1 MEIDGRLGTHVLD
14 AALPMSAQEIVTEA
28 VMSMVDDCL
37 QSRLKLRP
45 ARRVKLDFENR
56 KLNSL
61 SVVLAGPSDSS

>member
-1 MEIDGRLGTHVLD
+1 MEIDGRLGTHVLH
-14 AALPMSAQEIVTEA
+14 AALPVSAQEIVTEA

-45 ARRVKLDFENR
+45 PSRVKLDFENR
-56 KLNSL
+56 ELYSL